1 MASLLDDKPFM
12 IELNGLHF
20 GPSKKVVG
28 FKIFVESK
36 LSNLPYNVAKRSTEV
51 GREFL
56 MYFGFWDFL
65 ALDNVFMPN

>member
-28 FKIFVESK
+28 SKILLKVSYISNWPKPCGQTLALAKDQLSAK
-36 LSNLPYNVAKRSTEV
+36 L
-51 GREFL
+51 EFL
-56 MYFGFWDFL
+56 ND
-65 ALDNVFMPN
+65 

>member
-28 FKIFVESK
+28 FKNCVESK
-36 LSNLPYNVAKRSTEV
+36 LLAKDQLSAKL
-51 GREFL
+51 EF
-56 MYFGFWDFL
+56 MNDRG
-65 ALDNVFMPN
+65 